1 MAAAPLLTGRRVR
14 PGPRLRAGSPA
25 PTAVRTRAPLGAC
38 TRAGKEP
45 EGGAAGFRHVRQ
57 RRACAVAAASR
68 AAVRLDVARVH
79 RPRRWW
85 GQEDGGGPRRGRV
98 RRRRDGAGPGRTGE
112 RRDGTGR
119 DRAGRDGRDAG
130 GTVSA
135 ARGRAGGGAQR
146 LGARLFRHV

>member
-1 MAAAPLLTGRRVR
+1 MAAPPLLLAGRGAQ
-14 PGPRLRAGSPA
+14 PGSRLRAGSPA
-25 PTAVRTRAPLGAC
+25 PTSVRTRAPLGAS

-45 EGGAAGFRHVRQ
+45 VGGAVGFRHVRQ
-57 RRACAVAAASR
+57 HRACAVAAASR

-85 GQEDGGGPRRGRV
+85 GQEDGGGPRPGRV

-119 DRAGRDGRDAG
+119 DGTGRDGRDGTDATPAG
-130 GTVSA
+130 
-135 ARGRAGGGAQR
+135 R
-146 LGARLFRHV
+146 